1 MTRPTEAREPISA
14 PVARPTRSLLAV
26 LGVVFGL
33 SVIIGNTVGSGILRT
48 PGEIARQLPSVPLFL
63 SVWVMGAVY
72 AALGA
77 NTLAELGT
85 MMPESG
91 GFTVFVRRAMGP
103 FAGFVIG
110 WSDWLST
117 CSSMALAAIVVGE
130 YSALLFGWPKGL
142 ASTIGSGVIVVFALL
157 QWIGVKS
164 GSRTQMITAIAKTGA
179 FVVLII
185 ACFVWGRGMTVQAT
199 DTARVAAPNGFALF
213 TALVLSM
220 QAVIFTYDGYY
231 AITYFSGEVRNPARE
246 IPRSI
251 FGGVIAVGLLYV
263 LVNLAFLYVLPLSR
277 MAGDPLVAASAAKE
291 VFGTRGD
298 TVLRWIMIISLLS
311 AVNAFQLM
319 ASRVLYRLG
328 ALGFLPSAD
337 YVNRGGTPSVG
348 LLLSAIVALALVITG
363 TFELVLAI
371 TAFFFVANYTLTFAS
386 LLTLRKKE
394 PRTARPFRAKGHP
407 WTTGGVFVLSV
418 AFLIGA
424 VAADTRN
431 SVYSLVLLA
440 LSWPVYL
447 LMRPKQENSDAV
459 PLT

>member
-1 MTRPTEAREPISA
+1 MTSPAEARDSA
-14 PVARPTRSLLAV
+14 SSPAARPVRSLLTV
-26 LGVVFGL
+26 LGIVFGL

-48 PGEIARQLPSVPLFL
+48 PGEIARHLPSVALFL
-63 SVWVMGAVY
+63 SVWMLGAVY
-72 AALGA
+72 AGLGA

-91 GFTVFVRRAMGP
+91 GFTVFVRRGMGP
-103 FAGFVIG
+103 YAGFVIG

-117 CSSMALAAIVVGE
+117 CSSAALAAIVIGE
-130 YSALLFGWPKGL
+130 YSALLFGWKTGL
-142 ASTIGSGVIVVFALL
+142 ASTIGSAVIITFAVL

-164 GSRTQMITAIAKTGA
+164 GSRAQMITAIAKTGA
-179 FVVLII
+179 FVVLIA
-185 ACFVWGRGMTVQAT
+185 ACFVWGRGFIVQT
-199 DTARVAAPNGFALF
+199 NDTARAAVPHGFALV

-231 AITYFSGEVRNPARE
+231 AVTYFSGEVRNPARE

-277 MAGDPLVAASAAKE
+277 MAGDPLVAGSAARE
-291 VFGTRGD
+291 VFGEKGD
-298 TVLRWIMIISLLS
+298 TVLRSIMIISLLS

-328 ALGFLPSAD
+328 AQGFLPSGE

-348 LLLSAIVALALVITG
+348 LLLSTIVVLALVITG
-363 TFELVLAI
+363 TFEFVLAI

-386 LLTLRKKE
+386 LLILRKKE
-394 PRTARPFRAKGHP
+394 PDAPRPYKAKGHP
-407 WTTGGVFVLSV
+407 WTTGGVFVLSI

-440 LSWPVYL
+440 LSWPLFL
-447 LMRPKQENSDAV
+447 LMRPKPSAAS
-459 PLT
+459 

>member
-1 MTRPTEAREPISA
+1 VTQPAEARKPESA
-14 PVARPTRSLLAV
+14 PVARPARSLLAV
-26 LGVVFGL
+26 LGIVFGL

-103 FAGFVIG
+103 YAGFVIG

-117 CSSMALAAIVVGE
+117 CSSMALAAIVIGE
-130 YSALLFGWPKGL
+130 YSALLFGLPQGM

-164 GSRTQMITAIAKTGA
+164 GSRTQMITAIAKTTA
-179 FVVLII
+179 FIVLVV
-185 ACFVWGRGMTVQAT
+185 ACFAWGRGITAQSN
-199 DTARVAAPNGFALF
+199 DTARHAVPNGFALI

-231 AITYFSGEVRNPARE
+231 AITYFSGEVRDPAKE

-277 MAGDPLVAASAAKE
+277 MAGDPLVAASAARE
-291 VFGTRGD
+291 VFGTSGD
-298 TVLRWIMIISLLS
+298 TVLRSIMIISLLS

-386 LLTLRKKE
+386 LLILRRKE
-394 PRTARPFRAKGHP
+394 PQTPRPFKAKGHP
-407 WTTGGVFVLSV
+407 WTTGGVFILSA
-418 AFLIGA
+418 AFLLGA

-447 LMRPKQENSDAV
+447 LMRPKPENSNPI

>member
-1 MTRPTEAREPISA
+1 MTQPAEASEPESA
-14 PVARPTRSLLAV
+14 PVARPARSLFAV
-26 LGVVFGL
+26 LGVAFGL

-63 SVWVMGAVY
+63 GVWVMGAVY

-85 MMPESG
+85 MMPQSG

-103 FAGFVIG
+103 YAGFVIG

-117 CSSMALAAIVVGE
+117 CSSIALAAIVVGE
-130 YSALLFGWPKGL
+130 YTGLLFGWPKGL
-142 ASTIGSGVIVVFALL
+142 APMIGSGVIVGFALL

-164 GSRTQMITAIAKTGA
+164 GSRAQTITAFAKTAA
-179 FVVLII
+179 FVVLIV
-185 ACFVWGRGMTVQAT
+185 ACFVWGRGITVQAN
-199 DTARVAAPNGFALF
+199 DAARTAAPNGFALV

-231 AITYFSGEVRNPARE
+231 AITYFSGEVRNPGRE

-263 LVNLAFLYVLPLSR
+263 LVNLAFLYVIPLSR
-277 MAGDPLVAASAAKE
+277 MAGDPLVAGSAARE
-291 VFGTRGD
+291 VFGTKGD
-298 TVLRWIMIISLLS
+298 TVLRSIMIISLLS

-328 ALGFLPSAD
+328 ALGFMPSAE
-337 YVNRGGTPSVG
+337 YVNRGGTPSIG
-348 LLLSAIVALALVITG
+348 LLLSAFVAVALVITG

-371 TAFFFVANYTLTFAS
+371 TAFFFVADYALTFAS
-386 LLTLRKKE
+386 LLILRRKE
-394 PRTARPFRAKGHP
+394 PQTPRPYRAKGHP
-407 WTTGGVFVLSV
+407 WTTAGVFALSV
-418 AFLIGA
+418 LFLIGA
-424 VAADTRN
+424 AAADTRN
-431 SVYSLVLLA
+431 SVYSLGLLA

-447 LMRPKQENSDAV
+447 MMRPKTKNPNSV

>member
-1 MTRPTEAREPISA
+1 VTSPAEAGDPESA
-14 PVARPTRSLLAV
+14 PVARPARSLLTV

-48 PGEIARQLPSVPLFL
+48 PGEIAQHLPSVALFL

-77 NTLAELGT
+77 NSLAELGT

-91 GFTVFVRRAMGP
+91 GFTVFVRRGMGP
-103 FAGFVIG
+103 YAGFVIG

-117 CSSMALAAIVVGE
+117 CSSAALAAIVIGE
-130 YSALLFGWPKGL
+130 YSALLFGWQTGV
-142 ASTIGSGVIVVFALL
+142 ASTIGSTVIIMFALL
-157 QWIGVKS
+157 QWIGVRS
-164 GSRTQMITAIAKTGA
+164 GSRAQMITAIAKTGA
-179 FVVLII
+179 FVVLIV
-185 ACFVWGRGMTVQAT
+185 ACFVWGRGLGLQAS
-199 DTARVAAPNGFALF
+199 DTARAAVPHGFALV

-231 AITYFSGEVRNPARE
+231 AVTYFSGEVRDPARE

-263 LVNLAFLYVLPLSR
+263 LVNLAFLYVLPLSI
-277 MAGDPLVAASAAKE
+277 MAGDPLVAGSAARE
-291 VFGTRGD
+291 VFGARGD

-328 ALGFLPSAD
+328 AQGFLPSAE

-348 LLLSAIVALALVITG
+348 LLLGTIVVLALVITG
-363 TFELVLAI
+363 TFEIVLAI

-386 LLTLRKKE
+386 LLILRKKE
-394 PRTARPFRAKGHP
+394 PGAPRPYKAKGHP

-424 VAADTRN
+424 VAADTLN
-431 SVYSLVLLA
+431 SLYSLVLLA
-440 LSWPVYL
+440 ASWPIFL
-447 LMRPKQENSDAV
+447 LMRRRA
-459 PLT
+459 LT

>member
-1 MTRPTEAREPISA
+1 MTQPAQAHEPERA
-14 PVARPTRSLLAV
+14 PVARPARSLLAV

-48 PGEIARQLPSVPLFL
+48 PGEIARHLPSVPLFL
-63 SVWVMGAVY
+63 SVWVMGAFY

-103 FAGFVIG
+103 YAGFVIG

-117 CSSMALAAIVVGE
+117 CSSMALAAIVIGE
-130 YSALLFGWPKGL
+130 YSALLFGWPKGV
-142 ASTIGSGVIVVFALL
+142 ASTIGSGVIIAFALL
-157 QWIGVKS
+157 QWIGIKS
-164 GSRTQMITAIAKTGA
+164 GSRTQMITAIAKTAA

-185 ACFVWGRGMTVQAT
+185 ACFAWGRGITAQAN
-199 DTARVAAPNGFALF
+199 DAGRLASPAGFALV

-231 AITYFSGEVRNPARE
+231 AITYFSGEVRDPAKE

-251 FGGVIAVGLLYV
+251 FGGVMAVGLLYV
-263 LVNLAFLYVLPLSR
+263 LVNLAFLYVLPLSK
-277 MAGDPLVAASAAKE
+277 MAGDPLVAGSAARE
-291 VFGTRGD
+291 VFGVHGD
-298 TVLRWIMIISLLS
+298 TVLRSIMIISLLS

-386 LLTLRKKE
+386 LLILRKKE
-394 PRTARPFRAKGHP
+394 PLAPRPFRAKGHP
-407 WTTGGVFVLSV
+407 WTTGGVFILSA
-418 AFLIGA
+418 AFLLGA

-431 SVYSLVLLA
+431 SIYSLVLLA

-447 LMRPKQENSDAV
+447 LMRPKSENSNPV

>member
-1 MTRPTEAREPISA
+1 MTEPVETRVPASV
-14 PVARPTRSLLAV
+14 PVARPARSLLAV

-33 SVIIGNTVGSGILRT
+33 SVIVGNTVGSGILRT
-48 PGEIARQLPSVPLFL
+48 PGEIAQHLPSVPLFL

-91 GFTVFVRRAMGP
+91 GFTVFVRRGMGP
-103 FAGFVIG
+103 YAGFVIG

-117 CSSMALAAIVVGE
+117 CSSSALAAIVIGE
-130 YSALLFGWPKGL
+130 YTALLFGWQKGV
-142 ASTIGSGVIVVFALL
+142 ASTIGSAVIIWFALL
-157 QWIGVKS
+157 QWIGVRS
-164 GSRTQMITAIAKTGA
+164 GSRAQMITAIAKTGA

-185 ACFVWGRGMTVQAT
+185 ACFVWGRGITAQSS
-199 DTARVAAPNGFALF
+199 DTARLPVSHGFALV

-231 AITYFSGEVRNPARE
+231 AITYFSGEVRDPARV

-263 LVNLAFLYVLPLSR
+263 LVNLAFLYVLPLSK
-277 MAGDPLVAASAAKE
+277 MAGDPLVAGSAARE
-291 VFGTRGD
+291 VFGTKGD
-298 TVLRWIMIISLLS
+298 TVLRSIMIISLLS

-328 ALGFLPSAD
+328 ALGFLPSAE
-337 YVNRGGTPSVG
+337 YVNHGGTPSVG
-348 LLLSAIVALALVITG
+348 LLLSTIVALALVITG

-386 LLTLRKKE
+386 LLILRKKE
-394 PRTARPFRAKGHP
+394 PEAPRPYRAKGHP

-418 AFLIGA
+418 AFLVGA

-431 SVYSLVLLA
+431 SVYSLILLA
-440 LSWPVYL
+440 LSWPLYL
-447 LMRPKQENSDAV
+447 LVWPKVESN
-459 PLT
+459 

>member
-1 MTRPTEAREPISA
+1 VTSPDEARDPASASITRPA
-14 PVARPTRSLLAV
+14 RSLLTV

-48 PGEIARQLPSVPLFL
+48 PGEIARHLPSVALFL

-72 AALGA
+72 AGLGA

-91 GFTVFVRRAMGP
+91 GFTVFVRRGMGP
-103 FAGFVIG
+103 YAGFVIG

-117 CSSMALAAIVVGE
+117 CSSAALAAIVIGE
-130 YSALLFGWPKGL
+130 YSALLFGWKTGL
-142 ASTIGSGVIVVFALL
+142 VSTIGSAVIITFAVL

-164 GSRTQMITAIAKTGA
+164 GSRAQMITAIAKTGA
-179 FVVLII
+179 FIVLVV
-185 ACFVWGRGMTVQAT
+185 ACCVWGRGFTVQT
-199 DTARVAAPNGFALF
+199 NDTARAAVPHGFALV

-231 AITYFSGEVRNPARE
+231 AVTYFSGEVRNPARE

-263 LVNLAFLYVLPLSR
+263 LVNLSFLYVLPLSK
-277 MAGDPLVAASAAKE
+277 MAGDPLVAGSAARE
-291 VFGTRGD
+291 VFGEKGD
-298 TVLRWIMIISLLS
+298 TVLRSIMIISLLS

-328 ALGFLPSAD
+328 AQGFLPSGE

-348 LLLSAIVALALVITG
+348 LMLSTIVVLALVITG
-363 TFELVLAI
+363 TFEFVLAI

-386 LLTLRKKE
+386 LLILRKKE
-394 PRTARPFRAKGHP
+394 PDALRPYNAKGHP
-407 WTTGGVFVLSV
+407 WTTGGVFVLSI

-440 LSWPVYL
+440 LSWPLFL
-447 LMRPKQENSDAV
+447 LMRPKPSA
-459 PLT
+459 TS

>member
-1 MTRPTEAREPISA
+1 MTQSAEAREPASTQE
-14 PVARPTRSLLAV
+14 ARPARSLLAV

-48 PGEIARQLPSVPLFL
+48 PGEIAQHLPSVPLFL

-103 FAGFVIG
+103 YAGFVIG

-117 CSSMALAAIVVGE
+117 CSSMALAAIVIGE

-142 ASTIGSGVIVVFALL
+142 ASTIGSGVIIAFALL
-157 QWIGVKS
+157 QWIGVRS
-164 GSRTQMITAIAKTGA
+164 GSRTQMVTAIAKTAA
-179 FVVLII
+179 FIVLII
-185 ACFVWGRGMTVQAT
+185 ACFAWGRGITGQAN
-199 DTARVAAPNGFALF
+199 DTARLAAPSGVALV
-213 TALVLSM
+213 TALILSM

-231 AITYFSGEVRNPARE
+231 AITYFSGEVRDPAKE

-263 LVNLAFLYVLPLSR
+263 LVNLAFLYVLPLSK
-277 MAGDPLVAASAAKE
+277 MAGDPLVAGSAARE
-291 VFGTRGD
+291 VFGTKGD
-298 TVLRWIMIISLLS
+298 TVLRSIMIISLLS

-319 ASRVLYRLG
+319 ASRILYRLG
-328 ALGFLPSAD
+328 ALGFLPSAG

-363 TFELVLAI
+363 TFELVLAV

-386 LLTLRKKE
+386 LLILRKKE
-394 PRTARPFRAKGHP
+394 PQAPRPFRAKGHP
-407 WTTGGVFVLSV
+407 WATGGVFVLSV

-431 SVYSLVLLA
+431 SVYSLLLLA
-440 LSWPVYL
+440 ASWPVFL
-447 LMRPKQENSDAV
+447 IMRRSIPVGKAA
-459 PLT
+459 

>member
-1 MTRPTEAREPISA
+1 VTEAREAPESGSI
-14 PVARPTRSLLAV
+14 PVARPARSLLAV

-48 PGEIARQLPSVPLFL
+48 PGEIAQHLPSVPLFL

-77 NTLAELGT
+77 NSLAELGT

-103 FAGFVIG
+103 YAGFVIG

-117 CSSMALAAIVVGE
+117 CSSIALAAIVIGE
-130 YSALLFGWPKGL
+130 YSALLFGWQAGV
-142 ASTIGSGVIVVFALL
+142 ASTIGSAVIVAFALL
-157 QWIGVKS
+157 QWIGVRS
-164 GSRTQMITAIAKTGA
+164 GSRAQMITAMAKTAA
-179 FVVLII
+179 FVVLIV
-185 ACFVWGRGMTVQAT
+185 ACFAWGHGISAQAN
-199 DTARVAAPNGFALF
+199 DSSRLAAPHGFALI

-231 AITYFSGEVRNPARE
+231 AITYFSGEVRDPARE

-263 LVNLAFLYVLPLSR
+263 LVNLAFLYVLPLSK
-277 MAGDPLVAASAAKE
+277 MAGDPLVAGSAARE
-291 VFGTRGD
+291 VFGTKGD
-298 TVLRWIMIISLLS
+298 TVLRSIMIISLLS

-328 ALGFLPSAD
+328 ALGFLPSAE
-337 YVNRGGTPSVG
+337 YVNRGGTPAVG
-348 LLLSAIVALALVITG
+348 LLLSTIVALALVITG

-386 LLTLRKKE
+386 LLLLRRKE
-394 PRTARPFRAKGHP
+394 PQTPRPFRAKGHP

-431 SVYSLVLLA
+431 SIYSLILLG
-440 LSWPVYL
+440 LSWPLYL
-447 LMRPKQENSDAV
+447 LVRPRVALN
-459 PLT
+459 

>member
-1 MTRPTEAREPISA
+1 VTPAAEAREPAST
-14 PVARPTRSLLAV
+14 PVARPARSLLAV

-48 PGEIARQLPSVPLFL
+48 PGEIAQHLPSVPLFL
-63 SVWVMGAVY
+63 AVWVMGAVY

-103 FAGFVIG
+103 YAGFVIG

-117 CSSMALAAIVVGE
+117 CSSAALAAIVIGE
-130 YSALLFGWPKGL
+130 YSALLFGWPKSS
-142 ASTIGSGVIVVFALL
+142 ASAVGSAVIIAFALL
-157 QWIGVKS
+157 QWIGVRS
-164 GSRTQMITAIAKTGA
+164 GSRAQMITAIAKTMA

-185 ACFVWGRGMTVQAT
+185 ACFIWGRGFTVQAN
-199 DTARVAAPNGFALF
+199 DTARLAGPHGFALV

-251 FGGVIAVGLLYV
+251 FGGVLAVGLLYV
-263 LVNLAFLYVLPLSR
+263 LVNLAFLYVLPLSK
-277 MAGDPLVAASAAKE
+277 MAGDPLVAGSAARE
-291 VFGTRGD
+291 VFGAKGD
-298 TVLRWIMIISLLS
+298 TVLRSIMIISLLS

-328 ALGFLPSAD
+328 ALGFVPSAE

-348 LLLSAIVALALVITG
+348 LLLSTIVVLALVITG

-371 TAFFFVANYTLTFAS
+371 TAFFFVANYVLTFAS
-386 LLTLRKKE
+386 LLILRKRE
-394 PRTARPFRAKGHP
+394 PDAPRPFKAKGHP
-407 WTTGGVFVLSV
+407 WTTGLVFVLSV

-431 SVYSLVLLA
+431 SVYSLILLA
-440 LSWPVYL
+440 ASWPVFL
-447 LMRPKQENSDAV
+447 VMRRNISAAKLSRG
-459 PLT
+459 

>member
-1 MTRPTEAREPISA
+1 MTEPVTTQTSA
-14 PVARPTRSLLAV
+14 ATPIARPARSLLTV

-48 PGEIARQLPSVPLFL
+48 PGEIAGLLPSVPLFL
-63 SVWVMGAVY
+63 GVWVMGAVY

-91 GFTVFVRRAMGP
+91 GFTVFVRRGLGP
-103 FAGFVIG
+103 YAGFVIG

-117 CSSMALAAIVVGE
+117 CSSASLAAIVIGE
-130 YSALLFGWPKGL
+130 YSALLFGWDK
-142 ASTIGSGVIVVFALL
+142 STAWLIGSAVIITFALL
-157 QWIGVKS
+157 QWIGVRS
-164 GSRTQMITAIAKTGA
+164 GSRAQMVTAIAKTGA
-179 FVVLII
+179 FVILII
-185 ACFVWGRGMTVQAT
+185 ACFVGGHGLSLQAS
-199 DTARVAAPNGFALF
+199 DASRAAVPHRFALV

-263 LVNLAFLYVLPLSR
+263 LVNLAFLWVLPLSK
-277 MAGDPLVAASAAKE
+277 MAGDPLVAGSAARE
-291 VFGTRGD
+291 VFGAKGD
-298 TVLRWIMIISLLS
+298 TVLRSIMIISLLS

-328 ALGFLPSAD
+328 ALGFLPSAE

-348 LLLSAIVALALVITG
+348 LLLSTIVVLALVITG
-363 TFELVLAI
+363 TFELVLAV
-371 TAFFFVANYTLTFAS
+371 TAFFFVSNYVLTFGS
-386 LLTLRKKE
+386 LLVLRKRE
-394 PRTARPFRAKGHP
+394 PEAPRPYKAKGHP

-431 SVYSLVLLA
+431 SIYSLVLLG
-440 LSWPVYL
+440 LSWPLYRMLRTKVT
-447 LMRPKQENSDAV
+447 V
-459 PLT
+459 V

>member
-1 MTRPTEAREPISA
+1 MTQLAEASEPESA
-14 PVARPTRSLLAV
+14 PVARPARSLFAV
-26 LGVVFGL
+26 LGVAFGL

-48 PGEIARQLPSVPLFL
+48 PGEIARQLPTVPLFL
-63 SVWVMGAVY
+63 GVWIMGAAY

-85 MMPESG
+85 MMPQSG

-103 FAGFVIG
+103 YAGFVIG

-117 CSSMALAAIVVGE
+117 CSSIALAAIVLGE
-130 YSALLFGWPKGL
+130 YTGLLFGWPKGL
-142 ASTIGSGVIVVFALL
+142 APMIGSGVIVGFALL

-164 GSRTQMITAIAKTGA
+164 GSRAQTITAFAKTAA
-179 FVVLII
+179 FVVLIV
-185 ACFVWGRGMTVQAT
+185 ACFVWGRGITVQVNDA
-199 DTARVAAPNGFALF
+199 ARTAAPNGFALV

-231 AITYFSGEVRNPARE
+231 AITYFSGEVRNPGRE

-277 MAGDPLVAASAAKE
+277 MAGDPLVAGSAARE
-291 VFGTRGD
+291 VFGTKGD
-298 TVLRWIMIISLLS
+298 TVLRSIMIISLLS

-328 ALGFLPSAD
+328 ALGFMRSAE
-337 YVNRGGTPSVG
+337 YVNRGGTPSIG
-348 LLLSAIVALALVITG
+348 LLLSSIVAVALVITG

-371 TAFFFVANYTLTFAS
+371 TAFFFVADYALAFVS
-386 LLTLRKKE
+386 LLILRRKE
-394 PRTARPFRAKGHP
+394 PETPRPYRAKGHP

-418 AFLIGA
+418 VFLIGA
-424 VAADTRN
+424 VATDTRN
-431 SVYSLVLLA
+431 SVYSLGLLA

-447 LMRPKQENSDAV
+447 LMKPTTKNPNSV

>member
-1 MTRPTEAREPISA
+1 VTEPARTQNPASA
-14 PVARPTRSLLAV
+14 SAARPARTLLTV
-26 LGVVFGL
+26 LGVVFGI

-48 PGEIARQLPSVPLFL
+48 PGEIAQHLPSVPLFL

-72 AALGA
+72 AAFGA
-77 NTLAELGT
+77 NALAELGT

-91 GFTVFVRRAMGP
+91 GFTVFVRRGLGP
-103 FAGFVIG
+103 YAGFVIG

-117 CSSMALAAIVVGE
+117 CSSASLAAIVIGE
-130 YSALLFGWPKGL
+130 YSALLFGWDKGTE
-142 ASTIGSGVIVVFALL
+142 SMIGSAVIVGFALL

-164 GSRTQMITAIAKTGA
+164 GSRAQMITAIAKTGA

-185 ACFVWGRGMTVQAT
+185 ACFVWGRGPIVQAT
-199 DTARVAAPNGFALF
+199 DTARLAVPSGFALV

-231 AITYFSGEVRNPARE
+231 AITYFSGEVKDPARE

-251 FGGVIAVGLLYV
+251 FGGVVAVGLLYV
-263 LVNLAFLYVLPLSR
+263 LVNLAFLYVLPLSK
-277 MAGDPLVAASAAKE
+277 MAGDPLVAGSAARE
-291 VFGTRGD
+291 VFGVKGD
-298 TVLRWIMIISLLS
+298 TVLRSIMIISLLS

-319 ASRVLYRLG
+319 ASRILYRLG
-328 ALGFLPSAD
+328 ALGFLPSAA

-348 LLLSAIVALALVITG
+348 LLLSTIVALALVITG
-363 TFELVLAI
+363 TFELVLAV
-371 TAFFFVANYTLTFAS
+371 TAFFFVSNYVLTFAS
-386 LLTLRKKE
+386 LLVLRKKE
-394 PRTARPFRAKGHP
+394 PDTPRPYRAKGHP

-431 SVYSLVLLA
+431 SLYSLVLLA
-440 LSWPVYL
+440 LSWPIYT
-447 LMRPKQENSDAV
+447 LMRPKTAAA
-459 PLT
+459 

>member
-1 MTRPTEAREPISA
+1 MTQSAEAREPVSTQE
-14 PVARPTRSLLAV
+14 ARPARSLLAV

-48 PGEIARQLPSVPLFL
+48 PGEIAQHLPSVPLFL
-63 SVWVMGAVY
+63 GVWVMGAVY

-77 NTLAELGT
+77 NSLAELGT

-103 FAGFVIG
+103 YAGFVIG

-117 CSSMALAAIVVGE
+117 CSSMALAAIVIGE
-130 YSALLFGWPKGL
+130 YSALLFGWSKGL
-142 ASTIGSGVIVVFALL
+142 ASTIGSGVIIAFALL
-157 QWIGVKS
+157 QWIGVRS
-164 GSRTQMITAIAKTGA
+164 GSRTQMVTAIAKTAA
-179 FVVLII
+179 FIVLII
-185 ACFVWGRGMTVQAT
+185 ACFAWGRGITGQAN
-199 DTARVAAPNGFALF
+199 DTARLAAPSGFALV
-213 TALVLSM
+213 TALILSM

-231 AITYFSGEVRNPARE
+231 AITYFSGEVRDPARA

-251 FGGVIAVGLLYV
+251 FGGVVAVGLLYV

-277 MAGDPLVAASAAKE
+277 MAGDPLVAGSAARE
-291 VFGTRGD
+291 VFGTKGD
-298 TVLRWIMIISLLS
+298 TVLRSIMIISLLS

-319 ASRVLYRLG
+319 ASRILYRLG
-328 ALGFLPSAD
+328 ALGFLPSAG
-337 YVNRGGTPSVG
+337 YVNGGGTPSVG

-363 TFELVLAI
+363 TFGLVLAI

-386 LLTLRKKE
+386 LLILRKKE
-394 PRTARPFRAKGHP
+394 PQAPRPFRAKGHP

-418 AFLIGA
+418 AFLVGA

-431 SVYSLVLLA
+431 SLYSLLLLA
-440 LSWPVYL
+440 ASWPAFL
-447 LMRPKQENSDAV
+447 IMRRSIPAAKRV
-459 PLT
+459 

>member
-1 MTRPTEAREPISA
+1 MTQVAEAREPASTQD
-14 PVARPTRSLLAV
+14 ARPARTLLAV

-48 PGEIARQLPSVPLFL
+48 PGEIAQHLPSVPLFL

-77 NTLAELGT
+77 NSLAELGT

-103 FAGFVIG
+103 YAGFVIG

-117 CSSMALAAIVVGE
+117 CSSMALAAIVIGE

-142 ASTIGSGVIVVFALL
+142 ASTIGSGVIIAFALL
-157 QWIGVKS
+157 QWIGVRS
-164 GSRTQMITAIAKTGA
+164 GSRTQMVTAIAKTAA
-179 FVVLII
+179 FIVLII
-185 ACFVWGRGMTVQAT
+185 ACFAWGRGITGQAN
-199 DTARVAAPNGFALF
+199 DTARLAVPNGFALV

-231 AITYFSGEVRNPARE
+231 AITYFSGEVRDPARA

-251 FGGVIAVGLLYV
+251 FGGVVAVGLLYV

-277 MAGDPLVAASAAKE
+277 MAGDPLVAGSAARE
-291 VFGTRGD
+291 VFGTKGD
-298 TVLRWIMIISLLS
+298 TVLRSIMIISLLS

-319 ASRVLYRLG
+319 ASRILYRLG
-328 ALGFLPSAD
+328 ALGFLPSAG

-363 TFELVLAI
+363 TFGLVLAI

-386 LLTLRKKE
+386 LLILRKKE
-394 PRTARPFRAKGHP
+394 PQAPRPFRAKGHP

-418 AFLIGA
+418 AFLVGA

-431 SVYSLVLLA
+431 SLYSLLLLA
-440 LSWPVYL
+440 ASWPVFL
-447 LMRPKQENSDAV
+447 IMRRSIPAAKRV
-459 PLT
+459 

>member
-1 MTRPTEAREPISA
+1 MSPAEAREPASA
-14 PVARPTRSLLAV
+14 SITRPARSLLTV

-48 PGEIARQLPSVPLFL
+48 PGEIARHLPSVALFL

-72 AALGA
+72 AGLGA

-91 GFTVFVRRAMGP
+91 GFTVFVRRGMGP
-103 FAGFVIG
+103 YAGFVIG

-117 CSSMALAAIVVGE
+117 CSSAALAAIVIGE
-130 YSALLFGWPKGL
+130 YSALLFGWKTGL
-142 ASTIGSGVIVVFALL
+142 ASTIGSAVIITFAVL

-164 GSRTQMITAIAKTGA
+164 GSRAQMITAIAKTGA
-179 FVVLII
+179 FIVLIV
-185 ACFVWGRGMTVQAT
+185 ACFVWGRGFTVQT
-199 DTARVAAPNGFALF
+199 NDTARAAVPHGFALV

-231 AITYFSGEVRNPARE
+231 AVTYFSGEVRNPARE

-263 LVNLAFLYVLPLSR
+263 LVNLAFLYVLPLSK
-277 MAGDPLVAASAAKE
+277 MAGDPLVAGSAARE
-291 VFGTRGD
+291 VFGEKGD
-298 TVLRWIMIISLLS
+298 TVLRSIMIISLLS

-328 ALGFLPSAD
+328 AQGFLPSGE

-348 LLLSAIVALALVITG
+348 LMLSTIVVLALVITG
-363 TFELVLAI
+363 TFEFVLAI

-386 LLTLRKKE
+386 LLILRRKE
-394 PRTARPFRAKGHP
+394 PGAPRPYKARGHP
-407 WTTGGVFVLSV
+407 WTTGGVFVLSI
-418 AFLIGA
+418 AFLTGA

-440 LSWPVYL
+440 LSWPLFL
-447 LMRPKQENSDAV
+447 LMRPKPPAAS
-459 PLT
+459 

>member
-1 MTRPTEAREPISA
+1 VTRPAQALETERA
-14 PVARPTRSLLAV
+14 PVRRPVRGLLAV

-72 AALGA
+72 AGLGA
-77 NTLAELGT
+77 NALAELGT

-91 GFTVFVRRAMGP
+91 GFTVFVRRGLGP
-103 FAGFVIG
+103 YAGFVIG

-117 CSSMALAAIVVGE
+117 CSSASLAAIVIGE
-130 YSALLFGWPKGL
+130 YSALLFGWDKGT
-142 ASTIGSGVIVVFALL
+142 AWAIGSAVIITFALL
-157 QWIGVKS
+157 QWIGVRS
-164 GSRTQMITAIAKTGA
+164 GSRAQMITAIAKTGA

-185 ACFVWGRGMTVQAT
+185 ACFVWGRGVSLQAS
-199 DTARVAAPNGFALF
+199 DTSRLPVPSGFALV

-231 AITYFSGEVRNPARE
+231 AITYFSGEVRDPGRE

-251 FGGVIAVGLLYV
+251 FGGVVAVGLLYV
-263 LVNLAFLYVLPLSR
+263 LVNLAFLYVLPLSK
-277 MAGDPLVAASAAKE
+277 MAGDPLVAGSAARE
-291 VFGTRGD
+291 VFGAKGD
-298 TVLRWIMIISLLS
+298 TVLRSIMIISLLS

-328 ALGFLPSAD
+328 ALGFLPSAE

-348 LLLSAIVALALVITG
+348 LLLSTIVALALVITG

-386 LLTLRKKE
+386 LLILRRKE
-394 PRTARPFRAKGHP
+394 PETPRPFRAKGHP

-424 VAADTRN
+424 VATDTRN

-447 LMRPKQENSDAV
+447 MMRPKPENSNPV

>member
-1 MTRPTEAREPISA
+1 MTSPAEARDPASVPA
-14 PVARPTRSLLAV
+14 ARPVRSLLTV

-48 PGEIARQLPSVPLFL
+48 PGEIARHLPSVALFL

-72 AALGA
+72 AGLGA

-91 GFTVFVRRAMGP
+91 GFTVFVRRGMGP
-103 FAGFVIG
+103 YAGFVIG

-117 CSSMALAAIVVGE
+117 CSSAALAAIVIGE
-130 YSALLFGWPKGL
+130 YSALLFGWKTGL
-142 ASTIGSGVIVVFALL
+142 SSTIGSAVIITFALL
-157 QWIGVKS
+157 QWIGVRS
-164 GSRTQMITAIAKTGA
+164 GSRAQMITAIAKTGA
-179 FVVLII
+179 FVVLIV
-185 ACFVWGRGMTVQAT
+185 ACFVWGRGFIVQT
-199 DTARVAAPNGFALF
+199 NDTARAAVPHGFALV

-231 AITYFSGEVRNPARE
+231 AVTYFSGEVRNPARE

-263 LVNLAFLYVLPLSR
+263 LVNLAFLYVLPLSK
-277 MAGDPLVAASAAKE
+277 MAGDPLVAGSAARE
-291 VFGTRGD
+291 IFGEKGD
-298 TVLRWIMIISLLS
+298 TVLRSIMIISLLS

-328 ALGFLPSAD
+328 AQGFLPSGE

-348 LLLSAIVALALVITG
+348 LLLSTIVVLALVITG
-363 TFELVLAI
+363 TFQFVLAI

-386 LLTLRKKE
+386 LLILRKKE
-394 PRTARPFRAKGHP
+394 PDAPRPYKTKGHP
-407 WTTGGVFVLSV
+407 WTTGGVFVLSI

-440 LSWPVYL
+440 LSWPLFL
-447 LMRPKQENSDAV
+447 LMRPKPSAV
-459 PLT
+459 

>member
-1 MTRPTEAREPISA
+1 MTQPAEASEPESA
-14 PVARPTRSLLAV
+14 PVARPARSLFAV

-48 PGEIARQLPSVPLFL
+48 PGEIAHQLPSVPLFL
-63 SVWVMGAVY
+63 SVWVLGAIY
-72 AALGA
+72 ASLGA

-103 FAGFVIG
+103 YAGFVIG

-117 CSSMALAAIVVGE
+117 CSTMALAAIIVGE

-142 ASTIGSGVIVVFALL
+142 AATIGSVVIVVFALL
-157 QWIGVKS
+157 QWSGVKS
-164 GSRTQMITAIAKTGA
+164 GSRAQMITAIAKTGA
-179 FVVLII
+179 FVVLIV
-185 ACFVWGRGMTVQAT
+185 ACLVWGQGLTVQGNDAG
-199 DTARVAAPNGFALF
+199 RAPVPSGFALF

-231 AITYFSGEVRNPARE
+231 AITYFSGEVRNPGRE

-251 FGGVIAVGLLYV
+251 FGGVVAVGLLYV

-277 MAGDPLVAASAAKE
+277 MAGDPLVAASAARE
-291 VFGTRGD
+291 VFGTKGD
-298 TVLRWIMIISLLS
+298 TILRSIMIISLLS

-319 ASRVLYRLG
+319 ASRILYRLG

-363 TFELVLAI
+363 TFELVLAV

-386 LLTLRKKE
+386 LLILRRKE
-394 PRTARPFRAKGHP
+394 PQTPRPYRAKGHP

-431 SVYSLVLLA
+431 SLYSMLLLA

-447 LMRPKQENSDAV
+447 LIRPKQRIQIPSH
-459 PLT
+459 

>member
-1 MTRPTEAREPISA
+1 MSPAEARDPASTSITRPA
-14 PVARPTRSLLAV
+14 RSLLTV

-48 PGEIARQLPSVPLFL
+48 PGEIARHLPSVALFL

-72 AALGA
+72 AGLGA

-91 GFTVFVRRAMGP
+91 GFTVFVRRGMGP
-103 FAGFVIG
+103 YAGFVIG

-117 CSSMALAAIVVGE
+117 CSSAALAAIVIGE
-130 YSALLFGWPKGL
+130 YSALLFGWKTGL
-142 ASTIGSGVIVVFALL
+142 ASTIGSAVIITFAVL

-164 GSRTQMITAIAKTGA
+164 GSRAQMITAIAKTGA
-179 FVVLII
+179 FIVLIV
-185 ACFVWGRGMTVQAT
+185 ACFVWGRGFIVQT
-199 DTARVAAPNGFALF
+199 NDTARAAVPHGFALV

-231 AITYFSGEVRNPARE
+231 AVTYFSGEVRNPARE

-263 LVNLAFLYVLPLSR
+263 LVNLSFLYVLPLSK
-277 MAGDPLVAASAAKE
+277 MAGDPLVAGSAARE
-291 VFGTRGD
+291 VFGEKGD
-298 TVLRWIMIISLLS
+298 TVLRSIMIISLLS

-328 ALGFLPSAD
+328 AQGFLPSAE

-348 LLLSAIVALALVITG
+348 LLLSTIVVLALVITG

-386 LLTLRKKE
+386 LLILRKKE
-394 PRTARPFRAKGHP
+394 PETPRPYKAKGHP

-431 SVYSLVLLA
+431 SLYSLVLLA
-440 LSWPVYL
+440 ASWPVFL
-447 LMRPKQENSDAV
+447 LMRRRA
-459 PLT
+459 LT